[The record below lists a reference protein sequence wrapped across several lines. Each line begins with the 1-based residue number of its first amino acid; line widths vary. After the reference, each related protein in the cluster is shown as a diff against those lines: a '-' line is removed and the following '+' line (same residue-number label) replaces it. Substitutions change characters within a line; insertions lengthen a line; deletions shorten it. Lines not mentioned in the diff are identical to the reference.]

1 MAASKVCP
9 RPQKGIGM
17 PKPPDIT
24 DVEAHRKLISAALDA
39 LEAQTHDFLNITAVL
54 RDIMEIAP
62 SLNDI
67 SERLSETEPKKL
79 KRTVTPLCRFD
90 IDRIHN
96 RLSAINGKLIEIPC
110 PI

>member
-24 DVEAHRKLISAALDA
+24 DVAAHGKPISAALDA

-62 SLNDI
+62 LSMKYLKNSLKHNKRI
-67 SERLSETEPKKL
+67 SNASSH
-79 KRTVTPLCRFD
+79 LCTA
-90 IDRIHN
+90 
-96 RLSAINGKLIEIPC
+96 LT
-110 PI
+110 

>member
-1 MAASKVCP
+1 
-9 RPQKGIGM
+9 M

-24 DVEAHRKLISAALDA
+24 DVEAHCKPISQVLDA
-39 LEAQTHDFLNITAVL
+39 LETQTHDFLNLAAVL

-67 SERLSETEPKKL
+67 SEKLSETQPKEL
-79 KRTVTPLCRFD
+79 KRAITSLYRFD
-90 IDRIHN
+90 IDRVHN
-96 RLSAINGKLIEIPC
+96 RLSAINSELIEIPC

>member
-1 MAASKVCP
+1 
-9 RPQKGIGM
+9 M

-24 DVEAHRKLISAALDA
+24 DVAAHGKPISAALDA
-39 LEAQTHDFLNITAVL
+39 LEAQTHGFPNITAVL

-79 KRTVTPLCRFD
+79 KRTITPLCRFD
-90 IDRIHN
+90 IGLIHN
-96 RLSAINGKLIEIPC
+96 RLSAINCELIEVPC

>member
-9 RPQKGIGM
+9 RPQRGIRM

-24 DVEAHRKLISAALDA
+24 DVAAHGKPISAALDA
-39 LEAQTHDFLNITAVL
+39 LEAQTHGFLNITAVL

-62 SLNDI
+62 SLNEI
-67 SERLSETEPKKL
+67 SEKLSETQQKNL
-79 KRTVTPLCRFD
+79 KRVITPLYRFD

-96 RLSAINGKLIEIPC
+96 RLSAINSELIEIPC